1 MKISENTVESLLSVF
16 TQFWQTDRAYL
27 LLKNTRTAGIAM
39 IASVIVI
46 SASGYVPTLLIN
58 WGEVQ
63 KEWTDERMPE
73 LIEQDFTPV
82 QADSVIA
89 GEIYEMRG
97 MMESLPL
104 ARLIERGLMAVI
116 SALAAFGI
124 VFAVEN
130 RKVGRIGDFITSAML
145 SQAAYM
151 LTGVL
156 LVVVV
161 IFLKIPPTVR
171 LNFAVFVPVDA
182 LNPSRIHV
190 FLFRF
195 LSSIDIPSIA
205 ALLLWGR
212 GLSAILGRRYSWGI
226 RLCFSVYV
234 IGVML
239 ISLPVMFAPAA

>member
-1 MKISENTVESLLSVF
+1 MKFPEKTVESLLSVF
-16 TQFWQTDRAYL
+16 TQFWQTDRAYSL
-27 LLKNTRTAGIAM
+27 LRNTRTAGIVM
-39 IASVIVI
+39 IASVVVI

-58 WGEVQ
+58 WDEVQ
-63 KEWTDERMPE
+63 EDWNDERMPE
-73 LIEQDFTPV
+73 LIEQDFTPAK
-82 QADSVIA
+82 ADSVIA

-116 SALAAFGI
+116 GALAAFGI
-124 VFAVEN
+124 VFAIEA

-156 LVVVV
+156 LVV
-161 IFLKIPPTVR
+161 IITLLKIPPTVR
-171 LNFAVFVPVDA
+171 LNLAALVPVDT
-182 LNPSRIHV
+182 LSPSRIHV

-195 LSSIDIPSIA
+195 LSSIDLPSIVA
-205 ALLLWGR
+205 ILLWGK
-212 GLSAILGRRYSWGI
+212 GLSTVIGRRYSWGI
-226 RLCFSVYV
+226 RLCFSVYI